1 MNAIATVLIRYK
13 VGDQEYGPYEHYEDT
28 TSFNTLKEIFQLM
41 FPTMTYFKLSKRVIG
56 SDFNIICSPSDNA
69 LLPDPNR
76 YDLQIKVAEVNTSS
90 KKIIYLGSR
99 PHLHTSICACT
110 FKRNVKPA
118 ITTTPTR
125 V

>member
-1 MNAIATVLIRYK
+1 MNAIATVLIRYN

-56 SDFNIICSPSDNA
+56 SDFNIICSPSDSA

-76 YDLQIKVAEVNTSS
+76 YDLQIKVAEVNTSLVGELMT
-90 KKIIYLGSR
+90 YNF
-99 PHLHTSICACT
+99 LH
-110 FKRNVKPA
+110 N
-118 ITTTPTR
+118 
-125 V
+125 

>member
-1 MNAIATVLIRYK
+1 MDAIATCK

-56 SDFNIICSPSDNA
+56 SDFNIICSPSDSA

-76 YDLQIKVAEVNTSS
+76 YDLQIKVAEVNTSLVGELMT
-90 KKIIYLGSR
+90 YNF
-99 PHLHTSICACT
+99 LH
-110 FKRNVKPA
+110 N
-118 ITTTPTR
+118 
-125 V
+125 